1 MKQYVVIPAYT
12 DNYHII
18 CVEDGKIG
26 HNSIVSYYNMPGYC
40 EALESQGYKKAYF
53 LPKAKKELE
62 EAKRA
67 YLYAQSEYD
76 TAVNNPLQISDEE
89 AKKNMALAEILKPDD
104 WDDFT

>member
-26 HNSIVSYYNMPGYC
+26 HNSIVAYYNMPGYC
-40 EALESQGYKKAYF
+40 EALEAQGYEKAYF

-67 YLYAQSEYD
+67 YRYAQSEYD

-89 AKKNMALAEILKPDD
+89 AQKNTTLAEILKPDD

>member
-18 CVEDGKIG
+18 CVENGKIG
-26 HNSIVSYYNMPGYC
+26 HNTIVTYYNMPGYC
-40 EALESQGYKKAYF
+40 EALEAQGYEKAYF

-62 EAKRA
+62 AAKKE
-67 YLYAQSEYD
+67 YLYAQKAYD
-76 TAVNNPLQISDEE
+76 EAMEAPLQISDDE
-89 AKKNMALAEILKPDD
+89 AKKNMTLAEILKPDD